1 MGNYVSC
8 AFVAPKLRS
17 TKSARVILP
26 SGEIRQF
33 RQPVKAAEIMLDA
46 PNFFLVN
53 SRSLTIGR
61 RFSPL
66 AADEDL
72 EFGNLYVMFPIR
84 RANSVVTAADVA
96 VFLMAASSAPK
107 RITGASYVKISPEA
121 EAAKVTAAETASFPA
136 DETCENGR
144 FGLSLDG
151 LAPEFQY
158 RLSVCRSKRPGLDT
172 ILEEPIFS
180 R

>member
-1 MGNYVSC
+1 MGNYVSSC

-17 TKSARVILP
+17 PKSARVILP
-26 SGEIRQF
+26 TGEIRQF
-33 RQPVKAAEIMLDA
+33 RQPAKAADLMLDV

-53 SRSLTIGR
+53 SKSLTIGT

-84 RANSVVTAADVA
+84 RASSVVTTADVT

-107 RITGASYVKISPEA
+107 RIAGATSVKISPEA
-121 EAAKVTAAETASFPA
+121 AAAATTTTPFHD
-136 DETCENGR
+136 DEPSDIGR
-144 FGLSLDG
+144 TTGLSLEG

-172 ILEEPIFS
+172 ILEEPVCS

>member
-1 MGNYVSC
+1 MGNYASC

-17 TKSARVILP
+17 PKSARVILP
-26 SGEIRQF
+26 SGEVRQF
-33 RQPVKAAEIMLDA
+33 RNPVKAADLMLEA

-53 SRSLTIGR
+53 SKSLAINR

-84 RANSVVTAADVA
+84 RSSSVVTAADVA

-107 RITGASYVKISPEA
+107 RIAGGRISPEA
-121 EAAKVTAAETASFPA
+121 EAEAIETASSS
-136 DETCENGR
+136 
-144 FGLSLDG
+144 GLDLEAV
-151 LAPEFQY
+151 APGYQY

-172 ILEEPIFS
+172 ILEEPVF
-180 R
+180 

>member
-1 MGNYVSC
+1 MGNYASC

-17 TKSARVILP
+17 PKSARVILP
-26 SGEIRQF
+26 SGEVRQF
-33 RQPVKAAEIMLDA
+33 RNSVKAAELMLEA
-46 PNFFLVN
+46 PNFFVVN
-53 SRSLTIGR
+53 SKSLAINR

-84 RANSVVTAADVA
+84 RSSSVVTAADVA

-107 RITGASYVKISPEA
+107 RIAGGRISPEA
-121 EAAKVTAAETASFPA
+121 AAAEAIETASSAA
-136 DETCENGR
+136 DSSS
-144 FGLSLDG
+144 GLNLEAV
-151 LAPEFQY
+151 APGYQY

-172 ILEEPIFS
+172 ILEEPNGGA
-180 R
+180 

>member
-17 TKSARVILP
+17 PKSARVILP
-26 SGEIRQF
+26 TGEIRQF

-53 SRSLTIGR
+53 TKSLVIGR
-61 RFSPL
+61 RFSPRP
-66 AADEDL
+66 ADDEL
-72 EFGNLYVMFPIR
+72 EFGNLYVMFQIR

-107 RITGASYVKISPEA
+107 RITGISSVKISPEA
-121 EAAKVTAAETASFPA
+121 AAAAVTETASFPA
-136 DETCENGR
+136 DENGR
-144 FGLSLDG
+144 FGLSLEG